1 MKTYSFKGTT
11 LTVVETAESDGNY
24 TEYDVFDIN
33 GETVGQV
40 TKYKDDSKHTAWNE
54 AGEELSQRSNLR
66 GAVEV
71 IAKELSK

>member
-1 MKTYSFKGTT
+1 MKNYKFGEII
-11 LTVVETAESDGNY
+11 LTAVETGECDENF
-24 TEYDVFDIN
+24 TEYDVFDTN

-40 TKYKDDSKHTAWNE
+40 TKYADEPTYTVWNE
-54 AGEELSQRSNLR
+54 AGEELKEKKTLR